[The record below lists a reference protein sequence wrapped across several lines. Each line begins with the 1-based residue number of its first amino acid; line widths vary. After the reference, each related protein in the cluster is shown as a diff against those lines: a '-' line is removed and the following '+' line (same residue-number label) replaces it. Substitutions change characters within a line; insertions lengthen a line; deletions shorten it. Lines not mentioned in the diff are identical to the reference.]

1 MAEIYG
7 GMGCGDY
14 CCSRITRCNKL
25 ANMEH
30 IDPRNRSMLYAAS
43 VSVTQWKQPASQ
55 DIMSAALT
63 VSGLEF
69 LVDETTAKVVR

>member
-1 MAEIYG
+1 
-7 GMGCGDY
+7 MGCRDY

-25 ANMEH
+25 ANMEY
-30 IDPRNRSMLYAAS
+30 IDPSNRSMLYAAS

-69 LVDETTAKVVR
+69 LVGETTAKVVR